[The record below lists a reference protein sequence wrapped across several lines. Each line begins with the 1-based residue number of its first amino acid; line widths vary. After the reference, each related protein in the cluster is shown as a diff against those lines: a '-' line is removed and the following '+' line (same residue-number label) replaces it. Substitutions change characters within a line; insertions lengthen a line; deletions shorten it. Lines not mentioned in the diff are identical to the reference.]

1 MCALA
6 TQTRPRKS
14 TFVKAAVQG
23 EPAASKREM
32 LNEQEFIQ
40 LLVLERKR
48 SERSGRQF
56 LLMLLSGW
64 SVFESTQASNA
75 RQQVASALLRSTRE
89 TDFVGWYKDGTVM
102 GAIFTELGEPADE
115 AVEAVSVRIH
125 EAIKNDVAA
134 EDVSQVDIT
143 FHLFPPN
150 DGDADGDLTVYPD
163 LKNRTENKKVV
174 RGVKR
179 LLDVTGSLMALVTL
193 SPVFLGIAVAIKLTS
208 KGPIFFRQARIG
220 QFSRPFTFLKFRSM
234 YVDSNSEIHKEYVTN
249 YISGKEKATGS
260 EKHIFKITNDPRVT
274 SVGRFLRKTSLD
286 ELPQFLNVL
295 RGDMSLVGPRPP
307 LPYEV
312 EKYDTWHRRRI
323 LEARPGITGLWQVN
337 GRSRTTFDEM
347 VRMDLR
353 YIEQFSL
360 LLDLKILLQ
369 TPKAVVS
376 GSGAY

>member
-1 MCALA
+1 
-6 TQTRPRKS
+6 
-14 TFVKAAVQG
+14 
-23 EPAASKREM
+23 M